1 MRIGVPKEIVPGET
15 RIAASPDS
23 IKKFTALGV
32 EVLVESGAG
41 DGAQMSDEVLAEA
54 GANIV
59 VGAKAVYSDADLV
72 TKVRAPLC
80 DGNAADE
87 LSLLNPDTV
96 LVGLLAPLQQREQVS
111 RYAALGVTSFAM
123 ELIPRISRAQ
133 SMDALSS
140 QSNIA
145 GYKAVIDAADHF
157 GRILPMM
164 MTAAGTVA
172 PARVLVLGA
181 GRRRTSGDR
190 DGQAPRRIG
199 FGVRRA
205 PRRQRAGREPWRKVH
220 LRGRRRWR
228 CRDRERLRQGDGRR
242 IQAAARPRSSTRL
255 SRSRTSASRPR
266 RFRGKPAPEL
276 ITEAMVKDMKP
287 GSVIVDLAVETGG
300 NCALSAYDQVVERH
314 GVTIVGHAN
323 YPARVPVDTST
334 LYARNLF
341 NFIQPMINQESHA
354 LEIDWEDEV
363 IRGALL
369 TKGGAVV
376 NPALQGRGD
385 VAVENVL
392 ELHPLV
398 IAVTMFRARSV
409 HRLLRGVERDASAAH
424 ATDVGH
430 ERHFQCDHRGRTVGS
445 DAGRGQCHRQDFRR
459 HRRRPSGGQHIRR
472 IHGHPANALD
482 VQEEE
487 IRQRFP

>member
-23 IKKFTALGV
+23 IRKFTALGV

-41 DGAQMSDEVLAEA
+41 VGAQMSDEVLAEA
-54 GANIV
+54 GAHIV
-59 VGAKAVYSDADLV
+59 VDAKTVYGDADLV

-87 LSLLNPDTV
+87 LSFMNSDTV
-96 LVGLLAPLQQREQVS
+96 LVGLLAPLQQREQVG
-111 RYAALGVTSFAM
+111 RYASHGVTSFAM

-172 PARVLVLGA
+172 PARAVVLGA
-181 GRRRTSGDR
+181 GVAGL
-190 DGQAPRRIG
+190 QAIATAKRLG
-199 FGVRRA
+199 ALVSAFDVRPAVKEQVESLGAKFISVDADASDAETTGGYAREMGNEYKQ
-205 PRRQRAGREPWRKVH
+205 RQAQLIHETLTKQDICITTAQIP
-220 LRGRRRWR
+220 
-228 CRDRERLRQGDGRR
+228 
-242 IQAAARPRSSTRL
+242 
-255 SRSRTSASRPR
+255 
-266 RFRGKPAPEL
+266 GKPSPVL

-287 GSVIVDLAVETGG
+287 GSVIVDLAIEGGG
-300 NCALSAYDQVVERH
+300 NCELSVHDQVVVRH

-341 NFIQPMINQESHA
+341 NFIEPMIDRESRA
-354 LEIDWEDEV
+354 LNIDWEDEV

-369 TKGGAVV
+369 TKGGEVV
-376 NPALQGRGD
+376 NPALQGG
-385 VAVENVL
+385 E
-392 ELHPLV
+392 
-398 IAVTMFRARSV
+398 T
-409 HRLLRGVERDASAAH
+409 
-424 ATDVGH
+424 
-430 ERHFQCDHRGRTVGS
+430 
-445 DAGRGQCHRQDFRR
+445 
-459 HRRRPSGGQHIRR
+459 
-472 IHGHPANALD
+472 
-482 VQEEE
+482 
-487 IRQRFP
+487 

>member
-41 DGAQMSDEVLAEA
+41 AGAQMPDEALAEA
-54 GANIV
+54 GAHIV
-59 VGAKAVYSDADLV
+59 ADAKAVYGDADLV

-80 DGNAADE
+80 DGIAADE
-87 LSLLNPDTV
+87 LSLVKPDAV
-96 LVGLLAPLQQREQVS
+96 LVGLLAPLQQREQVA
-111 RYAALGVTSFAM
+111 RYASHGVTSFAM

-172 PARVLVLGA
+172 PARVVVLGA
-181 GRRRTSGDR
+181 GVAGLQAIATAKRLGALVSAFDVRPAVKEQVESLGAKFISVDADAGNAETSG
-190 DGQAPRRIG
+190 GYA
-199 FGVRRA
+199 
-205 PRRQRAGREPWRKVH
+205 REMGNVYK
-220 LRGRRRWR
+220 
-228 CRDRERLRQGDGRR
+228 ER
-242 IQAAARPRSSTRL
+242 QAALIHETLTKQDICITTAQIP
-255 SRSRTSASRPR
+255 
-266 RFRGKPAPEL
+266 GKPAPEL

-287 GSVIVDLAVETGG
+287 GSVIVDLAIEGGG
-300 NCALSAYDQVVERH
+300 NCALSAFDQVVLRH
-314 GVTIVGHAN
+314 GVTIIGYAN

-341 NFIQPMINQESHA
+341 NFVKPMINQESHS
-354 LEIDWEDEV
+354 LDIDWEDEV

-369 TKGGAVV
+369 TKGGAIV
-376 NPALQGRGD
+376 NPALEGG
-385 VAVENVL
+385 
-392 ELHPLV
+392 EL
-398 IAVTMFRARSV
+398 
-409 HRLLRGVERDASAAH
+409 
-424 ATDVGH
+424 
-430 ERHFQCDHRGRTVGS
+430 
-445 DAGRGQCHRQDFRR
+445 
-459 HRRRPSGGQHIRR
+459 
-472 IHGHPANALD
+472 
-482 VQEEE
+482 
-487 IRQRFP
+487 

>member
-41 DGAQMSDEVLAEA
+41 VGAQMSDEALAEA
-54 GANIV
+54 GAHIV
-59 VGAKAVYSDADLV
+59 VDAKTVYGDADLV

-87 LSLLNPDTV
+87 LSFMNSDTV
-96 LVGLLAPLQQREQVS
+96 LVGLLAPLQQREQVG
-111 RYAALGVTSFAM
+111 RYASHGVTSFAM

-172 PARVLVLGA
+172 PARVVVLGA
-181 GRRRTSGDR
+181 GVAGLQAVATAKRLGALVSAFDVRPAVKEQVESLGAKFISVDADAGD
-190 DGQAPRRIG
+190 AET
-199 FGVRRA
+199 
-205 PRRQRAGREPWRKVH
+205 AGGYAREMTDLYKAR
-220 LRGRRRWR
+220 
-228 CRDRERLRQGDGRR
+228 
-242 IQAAARPRSSTRL
+242 QAALIHETLAKQDICITTAQIP
-255 SRSRTSASRPR
+255 
-266 RFRGKPAPEL
+266 GKPAPEL
-276 ITEAMVKDMKP
+276 ISEAMVKDMKP
-287 GSVIVDLAVETGG
+287 GSVIVDLAVESGG
-300 NCALSAYDQVVERH
+300 NCALSAYDQVVVRH
-314 GVTIVGHAN
+314 GVTIIGHAN

-341 NFIQPMINQESHA
+341 NFIKPMVNQESRS

-376 NPALQGRGD
+376 NPALEGG
-385 VAVENVL
+385 
-392 ELHPLV
+392 EL
-398 IAVTMFRARSV
+398 
-409 HRLLRGVERDASAAH
+409 
-424 ATDVGH
+424 
-430 ERHFQCDHRGRTVGS
+430 
-445 DAGRGQCHRQDFRR
+445 
-459 HRRRPSGGQHIRR
+459 
-472 IHGHPANALD
+472 
-482 VQEEE
+482 
-487 IRQRFP
+487 

>member
-23 IKKFTALGV
+23 IRKFTALGV

-41 DGAQMSDEVLAEA
+41 AGAQMSDEVLAEA
-54 GANIV
+54 GAHIV
-59 VGAKAVYSDADLV
+59 VDAKTVYGDAELV

-87 LSLLNPDTV
+87 LSLLNSDAV
-96 LVGLLAPLQQREQVS
+96 LVGLLAPLQQREQVD
-111 RYAALGVTSFAM
+111 RYASHGVTSFAM

-172 PARVLVLGA
+172 PARVVVLGA
-181 GRRRTSGDR
+181 GVAGLQAIATAKRLGGLVSAFDVRPAVKEQVESLGAKFISVDADAGD
-190 DGQAPRRIG
+190 AET
-199 FGVRRA
+199 
-205 PRRQRAGREPWRKVH
+205 AGGYAREM
-220 LRGRRRWR
+220 
-228 CRDRERLRQGDGRR
+228 GDLYKAR
-242 IQAAARPRSSTRL
+242 QAALIHETLAKQDICITTAQIP
-255 SRSRTSASRPR
+255 
-266 RFRGKPAPEL
+266 GKPAPEL
-276 ITEAMVKDMKP
+276 ITEAMVKDMRP
-287 GSVIVDLAVETGG
+287 GSVIVDLAVESGG
-300 NCALSAYDQVVERH
+300 NCALSAYDQVVVRH
-314 GVTIVGHAN
+314 GVTIIGHAN

-341 NFIQPMINQESHA
+341 NFIKPMVNQESRS

-369 TKGGAVV
+369 TRDGAVV
-376 NPALQGRGD
+376 NPALEG
-385 VAVENVL
+385 
-392 ELHPLV
+392 
-398 IAVTMFRARSV
+398 
-409 HRLLRGVERDASAAH
+409 
-424 ATDVGH
+424 
-430 ERHFQCDHRGRTVGS
+430 
-445 DAGRGQCHRQDFRR
+445 
-459 HRRRPSGGQHIRR
+459 
-472 IHGHPANALD
+472 
-482 VQEEE
+482 EEM
-487 IRQRFP
+487 

>member
-23 IKKFTALGV
+23 IRKFTALGV

-41 DGAQMSDEVLAEA
+41 VGAQMSDEVLAEA
-54 GANIV
+54 GAHIV
-59 VGAKAVYSDADLV
+59 VDAKTVYGDADLV

-87 LSLLNPDTV
+87 LSFMNSDTV
-96 LVGLLAPLQQREQVS
+96 LVGLLAPLQQREQVES
-111 RYAALGVTSFAM
+111 YAAHGVTSFAM

-172 PARVLVLGA
+172 PARVVVMGAGVAGLQAIATAKRLGGLVSAFDVRPAVKEQVESLGA
-181 GRRRTSGDR
+181 KFISVDADAGD
-190 DGQAPRRIG
+190 AET
-199 FGVRRA
+199 
-205 PRRQRAGREPWRKVH
+205 AGGYAREM
-220 LRGRRRWR
+220 
-228 CRDRERLRQGDGRR
+228 GDLYKAR
-242 IQAAARPRSSTRL
+242 QAALIHETLTKQDICITTAQIP
-255 SRSRTSASRPR
+255 
-266 RFRGKPAPEL
+266 GKPAPEL

-287 GSVIVDLAVETGG
+287 GSVIVDLAVESGG
-300 NCALSAYDQVVERH
+300 NCALSAYDQVVVRH
-314 GVTIVGHAN
+314 GVTIIGHAN

-354 LEIDWEDEV
+354 LEIDWDDEV
-363 IRGALL
+363 VRGALL
-369 TKGGAVV
+369 TKGGEVV
-376 NPALQGRGD
+376 NPALKG
-385 VAVENVL
+385 
-392 ELHPLV
+392 
-398 IAVTMFRARSV
+398 
-409 HRLLRGVERDASAAH
+409 
-424 ATDVGH
+424 
-430 ERHFQCDHRGRTVGS
+430 
-445 DAGRGQCHRQDFRR
+445 
-459 HRRRPSGGQHIRR
+459 
-472 IHGHPANALD
+472 
-482 VQEEE
+482 EEM
-487 IRQRFP
+487 

>member
-23 IKKFTALGV
+23 IRKFTALGV

-41 DGAQMSDEVLAEA
+41 VGAQMSDEVLAEA
-54 GANIV
+54 GAHIV
-59 VGAKAVYSDADLV
+59 VDAKTVYGDADLV

-87 LSLLNPDTV
+87 LSFMNSDTV
-96 LVGLLAPLQQREQVS
+96 LVGLLAPLQQREQVG
-111 RYAALGVTSFAM
+111 RYASHGVTTFAM

-172 PARVLVLGA
+172 PARVVVLGA
-181 GRRRTSGDR
+181 GVAGLQAIATAKRLGGLVSAFDVRPAVKEQVESLGAKFISVDADAGD
-190 DGQAPRRIG
+190 AET
-199 FGVRRA
+199 
-205 PRRQRAGREPWRKVH
+205 AGGYAREM
-220 LRGRRRWR
+220 
-228 CRDRERLRQGDGRR
+228 GDLYKAR
-242 IQAAARPRSSTRL
+242 QAALIHETLTKQDICITTAQIP
-255 SRSRTSASRPR
+255 
-266 RFRGKPAPEL
+266 GKPAPEL

-287 GSVIVDLAVETGG
+287 GSVIVDLAVESGG
-300 NCALSAYDQVVERH
+300 NCALSAYDQVVVRH
-314 GVTIVGHAN
+314 GVTIIGHAN

-341 NFIQPMINQESHA
+341 NFIKPMVNQESHA

-369 TKGGAVV
+369 TKGGEVV
-376 NPALQGRGD
+376 NP
-385 VAVENVL
+385 VL
-392 ELHPLV
+392 K
-398 IAVTMFRARSV
+398 
-409 HRLLRGVERDASAAH
+409 G
-424 ATDVGH
+424 
-430 ERHFQCDHRGRTVGS
+430 
-445 DAGRGQCHRQDFRR
+445 
-459 HRRRPSGGQHIRR
+459 
-472 IHGHPANALD
+472 
-482 VQEEE
+482 EEM
-487 IRQRFP
+487 